1 MLRSLL
7 RIFAIVL
14 LASTLP
20 KFALAQTFTEN
31 FDDMT
36 QLEANGW
43 VRQNNSSPLGP
54 NGWYQGIPTSA
65 SPDPGPFNAYNGA
78 NNAYAAA
85 NFAST
90 TGGTGTISNWL
101 AMPNKT
107 FRNGDVLTF
116 YTRKPT
122 ISVGQT
128 DFPDRLE
135 LRMST
140 NGASTNVG
148 STATGVGD
156 FTTLLLS
163 INPTLVANVYPQTW
177 TMYTVTVSGLPAPTS
192 GRMAFRYF
200 VTNGGP
206 SGSNSDYIGLDNVV
220 YTPYTCPSLSLSPA
234 GPALVGGRLGQAYST
249 SLSQTGALGAP
260 SYAITSGALPAGL
273 TLSPTGTISGTPT
286 SVEVGNFT
294 VTVNDASGCSGFRS
308 YSISVLPDVP
318 SAPQNVT
325 ATAGNAQAQ
334 VAWQAPASDGGAAIS
349 GYTVSAVQDP
359 AKTCTPTSGLTC
371 TVMGLTNGTTYTF
384 AVVANNSQ
392 GPSAAGVSGSVTPTF
407 ASVTGTVPGMP
418 GVATAAITGGGAS
431 CTFESGT
438 AFVIPAST
446 PVNRTLPYG
455 GFEFVASGCAG
466 SITVALTYPDP
477 LPANI
482 QFWKFG
488 PATAGGTTSSWMVWS
503 ATLSPD
509 RRTVTYSVNDNGVGD
524 SNNTLGVIRDPFALA
539 LGGDATA
546 VPVDNPWAL
555 AALAG
560 VLGWLGV
567 RRQRRLRRS

>member
-1 MLRSLL
+1 MFRLVL
-7 RIFAIVL
+7 RIFAFALFAATQIQ
-14 LASTLP
+14 
-20 KFALAQTFTEN
+20 FALAQGFTEN

-43 VRQNNSSPLGP
+43 ARQNNSSPLGP
-54 NGWYQGIPTSA
+54 NGWYQGVPTNA

-78 NNAYAAA
+78 VNAYAAA

-101 AMPNKT
+101 IMPNRT

-116 YTRKPT
+116 FTRKPT
-122 ISVGQT
+122 IGGGQT
-128 DFPDRLE
+128 DYPDRLE

-148 STATGVGD
+148 STAAGFGD

-163 INPTLVANVYPQTW
+163 INPTLVTNVYPQTW
-177 TMYTVTVSGLPAPTS
+177 TMFTVTVSGLPAPTS

-200 VTNGGP
+200 VTSAGP
-206 SGSNSDYIGLDNVV
+206 SGTNSDYIGIDNVV
-220 YTPYTCPSLSLSPA
+220 YTPYVCPVLTISPA
-234 GPALVGGRLGQAYST
+234 SGALNGATWGQAYST

-260 SYAITSGALPAGL
+260 NYAITSGSLPPGVVI
-273 TLSPTGTISGTPT
+273 SPSGTVSGTPT
-286 SVEVGNFT
+286 ALGLFNFT
-294 VTVNDASGCSGFRS
+294 VTVNDASGCSGS
-308 YSISVLPDVP
+308 QAYSITVVPDVP

-325 ATAGNAQAQ
+325 ATAGNAQAE
-334 VAWQAPASDGGAAIS
+334 VSWQLPVSDGGDTIS
-349 GYTVSAVQDP
+349 GYSVAAVQDP
-359 AKTCTPTSGLTC
+359 TKTCTPTSGLTC
-371 TVMGLTNGTTYTF
+371 TVTGLTNGTSYTF

-392 GPSAAGVSGSVTPTF
+392 GASTSGVSNAVTPTLP
-407 ASVTGTVPGMP
+407 SVTGTVPGMS
-418 GVATAAITGGGAS
+418 GTATAVITGGGAS
-431 CTFESGT
+431 CTFEPGT
-438 AFVIPAST
+438 AFAVPAST
-446 PVNRTLPYG
+446 PVNRSLPYG

-466 SITVALTYPDP
+466 SITVAITYPDP

-488 PATAGGTTSSWMVWS
+488 PTTAGGSTSSWMPWT

-509 RRTVTYSVNDNGVGD
+509 RRTVTYSVTDNGVGD
-524 SNNTLGVIRDPFALA
+524 SNNTLGIIRDPFALA
-539 LGGDATA
+539 LGGDAA
-546 VPVDNPWAL
+546 AIPVDNPWAL

-567 RRQRRLRRS
+567 RRQRRVRRA